1 MRYLRGAG
9 PIPVSLDSVEQP
21 HCGTSIA
28 FELFL
33 NLPQMSESF
42 RAAKPMARPA
52 LSDSM
57 VSPAQRFMIHYTTSG
72 VDAVYQSNVD
82 IAPADGI
89 PDYVNRVSEIADS
102 VYNFITVYL
111 GFPPPPQDDFY
122 PDGGDSLYDIYIQEL
137 GLSYY
142 GYTQGE
148 IAINAQSATSY
159 LVIDN
164 NYNFAPYSTR
174 PLDAVRVTVAH
185 EFFHAIHFG
194 MDYTEYEGANTYDD
208 PARLYWWEMSSTWM
222 EEAAYDAINDYYGYL
237 KAFYDYPWLALQDFS
252 IGNSLHPY
260 GAAVFP
266 IYLSEK
272 FGPSIVRE
280 IWERCR
286 DYGTG
291 PQFLRA
297 ANEAIME
304 ASNDSCDLGRAFA
317 EFTLWNFFIGPRSA
331 RLPSSYTYIKY
342 IKDTVWYHCLEW
354 NGDSSLC
361 LQWETVP
368 GPPADSIDVVWVYD
382 TIPDIYTGQIG
393 FSEAAGY
400 YSASNAH
407 VPDSAF
413 IPHSNYPFFMIWPNW
428 PTSTPDISPEKMA
441 YFKQRTP
448 QNLGANY
455 IALNNL
461 GPDDDTA
468 IFRASGGKDA
478 ARGLKWHF
486 VIVGFSTNPVEPA
499 NVRIHRMHDSSIV
512 TDSIFTSG
520 YFRFFAIPSL
530 SSVVNEAYING
541 STGYPLG
548 YLVADSVVIVNP
560 DDSSLIIV
568 KMLPPHPNPIVV
580 RSSDD
585 VVNFRFVF
593 NRESGIP
600 GETDVNLSIDLF
612 TASGEKILSP
622 DLRDIIGLDDWPIYG
637 DTIVWSWNLVNH
649 KGKTVA
655 PGVYVAVIRVQ
666 IPDMRIDET
675 KKYKLA
681 VIK

>member
-1 MRYLRGAG
+1 MIIFLLFTAGSANAEALSEQYQQDLLDRMRYLRGAG
-9 PIPVSLDSVEQP
+9 PIPASLDSVEQP

-174 PLDAVRVTVAH
+174 PLDAVRVTIAH

-194 MDYTEYEGANTYDD
+194 MDYTEYEGANTYND

-272 FGPSIVRE
+272 FGVSIVRE

-297 ANEAIME
+297 ANDAIVDISMGE
-304 ASNDSCDLGRAFA
+304 YDLGRAFA
-317 EFTLWNFFIGPRSA
+317 EFSVYNLFTGPRSVRA
-331 RLPSSYTYIKY
+331 PLSYRYVRNT
-342 IKDTVWYHCLEW
+342 TV
-354 NGDSSLC
+354 N
-361 LQWETVP
+361 
-368 GPPADSIDVVWVYD
+368 
-382 TIPDIYTGQIG
+382 TIIAPLV
-393 FSEAAGY
+393 FSEAANY
-400 YSASNAH
+400 PMI
-407 VPDSAF
+407 PDSAF
-413 IPHSNYPFFMIWPNW
+413 LPHSSYPFFMVWPW
-428 PTSTPDISPEKMA
+428 PSSTTDITVEKMG
-441 YFKQRTP
+441 YFKQRVP
-448 QNLGANY
+448 QNLASNY

-461 GPDDDTA
+461 GPGADTA
-468 IFRASGGKDA
+468 IFRFTGDRISSLQL
-478 ARGLKWHF
+478 RWHTA
-486 VIVGFSTNPVEPA
+486 VVGFPINSGLPA
-499 NVRIHRMHDSSIV
+499 DVRIHYL
-512 TDSIFTSG
+512 TDSAIVVDSMFTSG
-520 YFRFFAIPSL
+520 FFRFYAIPSVT
-530 SSVVNEAYING
+530 STINSAYIDG
-541 STGYPLG
+541 STGYHFG
-548 YLVADSVVIVNP
+548 YLVADSVKNVGL
-560 DDSSLIIV
+560 DDSTALRFKV
-568 KMLPPHPNPIVV
+568 LAPYPNPMVV
-580 RSSDD
+580 KSTDD
-585 VVNFRFVF
+585 EITFKVEFD
-593 NRESGIP
+593 REAGIP
-600 GETDVNLSIDLF
+600 GGTKVLVSVDLF
-612 TASGEKILSP
+612 NAAGEKILSP
-622 DLRDIIGLDDWPIYG
+622 NLTDSIGEVLWPVNE
-637 DTIVWSWNLVNH
+637 DEWEWSWNLFND
-649 KGKTVA
+649 KGKAVA
-655 PGVYVAVIRVQ
+655 PGVYIAVIKLEV
-666 IPDMRIDET
+666 PDANIST
-675 KKYKLA
+675 VKKYKLA
-681 VIK
+681 VIR